1 MRRAYLPVL
10 LAAGLAACATSPR
23 PFNEPLLSVPEL
35 LTNADRY
42 HGKTIFVEGFASAG
56 TKANA
61 LCPDPVPSSPKECL
75 ALLIDFGPSESAR
88 VQWQALDGRPVEVK
102 GTFNKANAA
111 LEQVSGAWLEDWK

>member
-1 MRRAYLPVL
+1 MKRTLFLLL
-10 LAAGLAACATSPR
+10 LATAGCATSPR

-35 LTNADRY
+35 LASQDRY
-42 HGKTIFVEGFASAG
+42 QGKTVYVEGFANVG

-61 LCPDPVPSSPKECL
+61 LCPDPVPSSQKECL
-75 ALLIDFGPSESAR
+75 PLLIDFGPSESAR

-102 GTFNKANAA
+102 GIFNKANAA